1 MRIQPTG
8 KSQAVGSA
16 HRGQH
21 DKSAATPSPAGA
33 DHVHLSS
40 LSQAIAG
47 LTPAR
52 IEQLQHHVQS
62 GLYEVNAAEVS
73 RQIVDFY
80 LIPIE

>member
-8 KSQAVGSA
+8 KSPAVGSA
-16 HRGQH
+16 HRGQQE
-21 DKSAATPSPAGA
+21 KSLAVASPVGT
-33 DHVHLSS
+33 DQVHLST

-52 IEQLQHHVQS
+52 IEQLQQHIES
-62 GLYEVNAAEVS
+62 GLYEVNAAELS
-73 RQIVDFY
+73 RRIVDFY